1 MSPEA
6 WFFPWL
12 AGIRTAEQLA
22 GLPLLTA
29 LKGFLSREQRN
40 RLDKD
45 APTAIVAPSGRNIV
59 LYYTAG
65 ELPVLAV
72 KLQEMFGL
80 ATTPTVAGG
89 RVPVLVHLLS
99 PAGRLVQITRDLKVF
114 WENGYPQVKKELQGR
129 YPKHPWSDNP
139 WNAVPTNLTSRKSQ

>member
-1 MSPEA
+1 LPQLLRKIFPVERYPDFSEEALIASPEA

-29 LKGFLSREQRN
+29 LKGFFSREQRN

-45 APTAIVAPSGRNIV
+45 APTAIVAPSGRNII

-65 ELPVLAV
+65 
-72 KLQEMFGL
+72 
-80 ATTPTVAGG
+80 
-89 RVPVLVHLLS
+89 
-99 PAGRLVQITRDLKVF
+99 
-114 WENGYPQVKKELQGR
+114 ELQGR

-139 WNAVPTNLTSRKSQ
+139 WNAVPTNLTSRKSK